1 RPESGPHGGRQHP
14 RPGTGPAP
22 GRRGVAGRP
31 RLTGAY
37 RRPGG
42 PGPRR
47 RRRRRVRQG
56 PAGLRPALGQLR
68 AAQGTPHRPPRRRPA
83 RTAPAARTRP
93 GPGGVRPASADAG
106 RAGQDHRGRG
116 GQPDPAPSRRDP
128 AHPVLPRADQD
139 GTHMVN
145 ATTWDRVSAVGPYF
159 EVTAGPRA
167 HTADFRPMAE
177 LHTDA
182 GPLGTSVG
190 LVGRRIGTDDARVAA
205 STLHLGTASR
215 LWSVAL
221 ASAALTGAVPDL
233 DPEGLWWR
241 RTPTGP
247 LELWL
252 PAPQLLTAGT
262 DGDR

>member
-1 RPESGPHGGRQHP
+1 
-14 RPGTGPAP
+14 
-22 GRRGVAGRP
+22 
-31 RLTGAY
+31 
-37 RRPGG
+37 
-42 PGPRR
+42 
-47 RRRRRVRQG
+47 
-56 PAGLRPALGQLR
+56 
-68 AAQGTPHRPPRRRPA
+68 
-83 RTAPAARTRP
+83 
-93 GPGGVRPASADAG
+93 
-106 RAGQDHRGRG
+106 
-116 GQPDPAPSRRDP
+116 
-128 AHPVLPRADQD
+128 
-139 GTHMVN
+139 MVN

-182 GPLGTSVG
+182 GPLDTSVG
-190 LVGRRIGTDDARVAA
+190 LVGRRIGTDEPRVAA

-233 DPEGLWWR
+233 GPEGLWWR

-252 PAPQLLTAGT
+252 PAPHMLTARTDTALHRTVVEQNLVPLADTVRRVHGVSPHTLRGNAASALVGAARVLTASAPDAPHPVLPLVRALLDRPPLAGAGT
-262 DGDR
+262 LHTGRPHTLTFHRHNCCLYYRVPGAGTCGDCVLNTRERTA

>member
-1 RPESGPHGGRQHP
+1 
-14 RPGTGPAP
+14 
-22 GRRGVAGRP
+22 
-31 RLTGAY
+31 
-37 RRPGG
+37 
-42 PGPRR
+42 
-47 RRRRRVRQG
+47 
-56 PAGLRPALGQLR
+56 
-68 AAQGTPHRPPRRRPA
+68 
-83 RTAPAARTRP
+83 
-93 GPGGVRPASADAG
+93 
-106 RAGQDHRGRG
+106 
-116 GQPDPAPSRRDP
+116 
-128 AHPVLPRADQD
+128 
-139 GTHMVN
+139 MVN

-182 GPLGTSVG
+182 GPLDTSVG
-190 LVGRRIGTDDARVAA
+190 LVGRRIGTDEPRVAA

-252 PAPQLLTAGT
+252 PAPHMLTARTDTALHRTVVEQNLTPLADTIRRAYGVSPHTLRGNAASALVGAARVLTDRAPDAPHPVLPLVRALLDRPPLAGAGT
-262 DGDR
+262 LHTGGPHTLTFHRHNCCLYYRVPGAGTCGDCVLNTRDRTA

>member
-1 RPESGPHGGRQHP
+1 
-14 RPGTGPAP
+14 
-22 GRRGVAGRP
+22 
-31 RLTGAY
+31 
-37 RRPGG
+37 
-42 PGPRR
+42 
-47 RRRRRVRQG
+47 
-56 PAGLRPALGQLR
+56 
-68 AAQGTPHRPPRRRPA
+68 
-83 RTAPAARTRP
+83 
-93 GPGGVRPASADAG
+93 
-106 RAGQDHRGRG
+106 
-116 GQPDPAPSRRDP
+116 
-128 AHPVLPRADQD
+128 
-139 GTHMVN
+139 MVN

-252 PAPQLLTAGT
+252 PAPQMLTAGT
-262 DGDR
+262 DGGRDTDDTDDTDTVLHRTVVRQNLIPLADTVRRVYGVSPHTLRGNAASALVGAARVLTARAPDAPHPVLPRVRALLDRPPLAGAGTLHTGRPHTLTFHRRSCCLYYRVPGAGTCGDCVLNTRERTA